1 MNENDSRDDRAAIWR
16 RRLGL
21 QSVAAGGP
29 FEAALESGTGDSTP
43 AERIKHAR
51 EEMRRIVIERFGGDA
66 ALLESVAKLAITAQ
80 DAVAVLEAAEREP
93 ALDEYS
99 SLEAIVA
106 FDGTRPSFLLKNGE
120 VDLES
125 SYSTSSWKTMLSS
138 KSEQLAAFAACV
150 GRVEIQEQGIGT
162 AFLVA
167 PTLAV
172 TNRHVAQMIAFLMPD
187 GFELKAD
194 IFLDFGREYKGR
206 TSYDRRT
213 VRNVLFA
220 GAERIEEPV
229 NHGKL
234 DFALLEVEPSK
245 LTASDERDRKLAIQ
259 AGAGEVA
266 RGLVVIAAGYPA
278 DWRLYVPTQFQ
289 SEHEAVIA
297 KLLEG
302 DNGVKRLAPG
312 ESTGMLPAAENAT
325 SRTTTHDA
333 TTINGNSGS
342 PLAVLSSA
350 GKLGAVGLH
359 YGGQWQGNRTNWA
372 HVLGACAG
380 AKVTGELDLHTA
392 LAQHGV
398 IL

>member
-1 MNENDSRDDRAAIWR
+1 MNKSNSPNDRAATWR
-16 RRLGL
+16 RRFGL
-21 QSVAAGGP
+21 QGKVAGGE
-29 FEAALESGTGDSTP
+29 FESALEAGGESTP
-43 AERIKHAR
+43 AERIEHAR

-66 ALLESVAKLAITAQ
+66 ALLESVAKISMTGQ
-80 DAVAVLEAAEREP
+80 E
-93 ALDEYS
+93 ALDVLDAAQRELAQEEYN

-106 FDGTRPSFLLKNGE
+106 FDGTRPSFLVKNGE

-125 SYSTSSWKTMLSS
+125 SYSTSSWRTMLSS

-150 GRVEIQEQGIGT
+150 GRVELGGQGIGT

-172 TNRHVAQMIAFLMPD
+172 TNRHVAQVIAFSTPE

-194 IFLDFGREYKGR
+194 VFLDFGREYKGR
-206 TSYDRRT
+206 ASYDRRA
-213 VRNVLFA
+213 VRKVLFA
-220 GAERIEEPV
+220 GAERIEEPI

-234 DFALLEVEPSK
+234 DLALLEVEPSK
-245 LTASDERDRKLAIQ
+245 LAVSDERDRKLAIR
-259 AGAGEVA
+259 AGADAVDG
-266 RGLVVIAAGYPA
+266 GLVVIAAGYPA
-278 DWRLYVPTQFQ
+278 DWRQFVPKQFQ
-289 SEHEAVIA
+289 SEYEAVIA

-302 DNGVKRLAPG
+302 DKGSKRLAPG
-312 ESTGMLPAAENAT
+312 ESAGMLPSDASAAT
-325 SRTTTHDA
+325 RTTTHDA

-342 PLAVLSSA
+342 PLTVLSGA
-350 GKLGAVGLH
+350 GKLSAVGLH

-372 HVLGACAG
+372 HVLGACTG
-380 AKVTGELDLHTA
+380 AKVTGGLDLRTA